1 MDAVFD
7 VTHMP
12 VKNAPWLV
20 RQIREHGR
28 IICRAT
34 EYSDI
39 RQFLDEQTTTAA
51 DAVIK

>member
-1 MDAVFD
+1 MDAVFA
-7 VTHMP
+7 VIHKP
-12 VKNAPWLV
+12 GKNYPWTV

-28 IICRAT
+28 IICRAE

-39 RQFLDEQTTTAA
+39 RQFLDEQVTTAA